1 MKKWRTLSSEY
12 LSRESFLTVRKDRV
26 LTDLGIDIPDF
37 YVVEYPT
44 WVNVIAITEEGHI
57 IIEQQYRHGID
68 QICSEIPA
76 GCCEEGEQPLDA
88 AKRELKE
95 ETGYVGGEWTEYD
108 VYAPNPNTMNNLCH
122 TFLAEGV
129 KKLSE
134 PDQEP
139 TESIAVHLKTKDEV
153 RQMLQDHKIIE
164 GIMAAPLWRYF
175 SEND

>member
-88 AKRELKE
+88 AKR
-95 ETGYVGGEWTEYD
+95 
-108 VYAPNPNTMNNLCH
+108 
-122 TFLAEGV
+122 V

-153 RQMLQDHKIIE
+153 RQMLQDHQIIE